1 MLVVLIFV
9 TRQSIP
15 ALIALTEF
23 LLIVV
28 LYFELYVCASQPT
41 TKPRSE
47 QRHPLLCTSSYYLQQ
62 CEKILSCSVTSCQ
75 LGTCLFRLVT
85 SCSCAE
91 LRSCSCPA
99 LRRWGGA
106 TVRLTRKK
114 VTGNGF
120 SAVMPVPLLML
131 AGDWAN
137 AASIAEHGFPAI
149 ADAF

>member
-1 MLVVLIFV
+1 MLVVLISV
-9 TRQSIP
+9 TRQLIP

-28 LYFELYVCASQPT
+28 LYFELYVCALQPT

-47 QRHPLLCTSSYYLQQ
+47 QRHPLLFRSSCYLQQ
-62 CEKILSCSVTSCQ
+62 SEKILSCSVTSCQ
-75 LGTCLFRLVT
+75 LGTCFVRLVT
-85 SCSCAE
+85 SRSCAE
-91 LRSCSCPA
+91 LRSCSSPA

-106 TVRLTRKK
+106 TMRFTRRG

-120 SAVMPVPLLML
+120 SAVVPVPLLML